1 MYICGIIQKHPVMKK
16 LYLSFALIL
25 WSCVHIAEAQNM
37 YRNYQSSSYAVPHPT
52 SAVSLVH
59 SNGYVYFF
67 QADEIGKLSATEIDP
82 LSMLPTGNAY
92 FFAFPQNYYFHAKGG
107 FEDAGGNFII
117 FGNYYNTILHYQHP
131 AYIRITSNLSS
142 CDVYY
147 DQNST
152 YGEFTAGCDGYNQN
166 MLEAYMFVNGQD
178 LVAVD
183 PTNPSTMN
191 YRAPDAVLNP
201 SDYFTDISW
210 DATHSMFI
218 ATGNARNAS
227 LGIKDPF
234 VEVFTLVNYNNI
246 VPNAAYCVLNQT
258 FIYPSEFNSL
268 HVQIDNDNLILY
280 HNLRYSDNTS
290 IYDNIWLTRIK
301 NYWNYNTASVSE
313 SWIYKLPNS
322 KLFDKDMLY
331 DPYNNR
337 LNFLGEFNKCRE
349 GTIQLLAQID
359 PFSLSSGIEI
369 GQLGAG
375 FMGGV
380 CFNDQ
385 PPYVDLAYN
394 DLEMSNLT
402 LDIKNPCHPV
412 LIAGVGNKMSI
423 LTETYDISLSKCD
436 VPMWHEDK
444 QVNPILKPYS
454 LNTLPLSPPVY
465 HVLINGYTD
474 PITTNYICD
483 EPEACSHQFGG
494 KSLQQPLVGNPT
506 AKITVESGRQF
517 VCEGFEGVI
526 QYSLYDMAGRL
537 LQQGETCNGKYNSLK
552 MHSGAY
558 LLKATDATGRQMVK
572 KIILY

>member
-1 MYICGIIQKHPVMKK
+1 MRNLYITIFFVLWG
-16 LYLSFALIL
+16 FAQGA
-25 WSCVHIAEAQNM
+25 VAQNM
-37 YRNYQSSSYAVPHPT
+37 YRSYGSANLGKPT
-52 SAVSLVH
+52 SAVSVVH

-67 QADEIGKLSATEIDP
+67 QADKNNMLSATEMDP

-92 FFAFPQNYYFHAKGG
+92 FFVIQQNYNFHAKGG
-107 FEDAGGNFII
+107 FEDAGGNFVI
-117 FGNYYNTILHYQHP
+117 FGKVHYSNGSYYYQHP
-131 AYIRITSNLSS
+131 AYIRIVPNLSS
-142 CDVYY
+142 CDVYF
-147 DQNST
+147 DSLNN

-166 MLEAYMFVNGQD
+166 MQEAYIFVNGQD

-183 PTNPSTMN
+183 PANPSTMN
-191 YRAPDAVLNP
+191 YLAPDAVLNP

-246 VPNAAYCVLNQT
+246 VPNAVYCVLNQT

-412 LIAGVGNKMSI
+412 LIAGVGNIMSI

-454 LNTLPLSPPVY
+454 LNTIPHQSYGSSPTNATP
-465 HVLINGYTD
+465 D
-474 PITTNYICD
+474 FITMTYLCD
-483 EPEACSHQFGG
+483 ETEACSHQFGG
-494 KSLQQPLVGNPT
+494 KSLQQQSLTDNPT
-506 AKITVESGRQF
+506 AKITFEFGRQF
-517 VCEGFEGVI
+517 VCEGFDGKI
-526 QYSLYDMAGRL
+526 YFSLYDVTGKQI
-537 LQQGETCNGKYNSLK
+537 QQGIIQNGELSSLK
-552 MHSGAY
+552 VSKGLYFIQA
-558 LLKATDATGRQMVK
+558 KDAAGNQVVK
-572 KIILY
+572 KVVVTN

>member
-1 MYICGIIQKHPVMKK
+1 MKK
-16 LYLSFALIL
+16 LYIVIALVLYGFAQ
-25 WSCVHIAEAQNM
+25 IAEAKNM
-37 YRNYQSSSYAVPHPT
+37 YRSYGSANLGKPT
-52 SAVSLVH
+52 SAVSVVH

-67 QADEIGKLSATEIDP
+67 QADENNKLSATEIDP
-82 LSMLPTGNAY
+82 LSMLP
-92 FFAFPQNYYFHAKGG
+92 
-107 FEDAGGNFII
+107 
-117 FGNYYNTILHYQHP
+117 
-131 AYIRITSNLSS
+131 
-142 CDVYY
+142 
-147 DQNST
+147 
-152 YGEFTAGCDGYNQN
+152 
-166 MLEAYMFVNGQD
+166 
-178 LVAVD
+178 
-183 PTNPSTMN
+183 
-191 YRAPDAVLNP
+191 
-201 SDYFTDISW
+201 
-210 DATHSMFI
+210 
-218 ATGNARNAS
+218 TGNARNAS

-313 SWIYKLPNS
+313 SWIYRLPNS